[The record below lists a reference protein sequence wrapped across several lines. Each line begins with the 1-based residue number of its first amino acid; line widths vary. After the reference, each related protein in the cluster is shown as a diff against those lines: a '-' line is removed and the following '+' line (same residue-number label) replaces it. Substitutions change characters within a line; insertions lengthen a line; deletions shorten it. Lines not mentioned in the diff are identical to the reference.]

1 MQVQSGRY
9 APSFKGFAYL
19 GIFVVKL
26 YPDKYEKQ
34 KLKWATKGWAII
46 MRQHGWHGKCYICS
60 FLIYFPW
67 FVWIHLMIFMI
78 RFFPTIIVYAICKQW
93 NSQILIP
100 SESRFCCCYWSRC
113 IRLICYL
120 KVETEMNFL

>member
-46 MRQHGWHGKCYICS
+46 MRHMAGMGNAT
-60 FLIYFPW
+60 
-67 FVWIHLMIFMI
+67 FVA
-78 RFFPTIIVYAICKQW
+78 T
-93 NSQILIP
+93 
-100 SESRFCCCYWSRC
+100 
-113 IRLICYL
+113 
-120 KVETEMNFL
+120 